1 MRRGLIVSDI
11 QMMDIEELSSA
22 GHQALMEG
30 RTEHA
35 LRHFKDALKAAD
47 QLQDSRVLQ
56 ACSFNLGATYVEV
69 GRPQKGLDFLQ
80 RAQPG
85 PKADRLP
92 DLQFNLAL
100 AHNALGQWQEA
111 AAHFLQAAQ
120 LYRSQGDGGSEG
132 NACMEMSHCYGKG
145 QDWCLAAQG
154 FLRAAG
160 SYRVAAILD
169 SAAIALK
176 EAGNSMIQSHQ
187 FSCDDVINV
196 LAECL
201 SFKDNITEQRTL
213 GELLLSVGMSYCQL
227 RCFREAVQCFQQA
240 LDPAA
245 QCPLLLAKV
254 LQNLGAALYSVGQ
267 FVSAMGS
274 LGFRNDQAQCFHS
287 LAFVGVQLGD
297 VEEAVESFIHALQ
310 GFRDTENHLAQV
322 QVCESLA
329 KLYLRQRKP
338 IKAVQLYK
346 QALSALTHCQD
357 SSDHVQDLVETLTS
371 ALQQIKS
378 S

>member
-213 GELLLSVGMSYCQL
+213 G
-227 RCFREAVQCFQQA
+227 
-240 LDPAA
+240 
-245 QCPLLLAKV
+245 
-254 LQNLGAALYSVGQ
+254 
-267 FVSAMGS
+267 S

-346 QALSALTHCQD
+346 QALSALTHCQRLCQPTVHP
-357 SSDHVQDLVETLTS
+357 SGPHPCRPCPQRSPIEQCVRNSDITHS
-371 ALQQIKS
+371 PCSWANQQPDEQ
-378 S
+378 